1 MPHFLTKDQSSWL
14 LTTHWRG
21 PSAVRGTHQS
31 LQQVRD
37 TPRTPQHA
45 PVERRWKDTRN
56 AGSKRRRR
64 RANLAQVP
72 RDRQNTRTV
81 ESPLPLEALT
91 CGFQQLFNDAL

>member
-1 MPHFLTKDQSSWL
+1 MPHFLTKDRSSWL

-31 LQQVRD
+31 LQLVRD

-56 AGSKRRRR
+56 VGSKRRRR
-64 RANLAQVP
+64 RAKLAQK
-72 RDRQNTRTV
+72 RIKT
-81 ESPLPLEALT
+81 
-91 CGFQQLFNDAL
+91 